1 MAAGNRFIISIVLNA
16 KDNASKAIRG
26 VTQQIRGI
34 VKGIASPI
42 QGVAN
47 TLGQL
52 GDHISTVFR
61 TVAGAVNAVVSP
73 IVNAGKAIVRFSTNL
88 VGKAIDKLKSFAKW
102 VAIVG
107 AVLAEEFARRS
118 INSFADYEQAITNA
132 TSVTGLMGAELE
144 SAKKKL
150 FDVGLAM
157 ARTSS
162 MMPSEIADAFYSL
175 ASAGFSV
182 TETMAAAPGVMA
194 LAEGTLADMQMT
206 AELASSALRAF
217 NMPATEMNR
226 VVNVLAAT
234 VGKSRA
240 NMERLAVAMPYVSAA
255 SYQLGVSLEQT
266 SAALG
271 VLLNRGMEASTAGTS
286 LRMMFTQLMAVTG
299 EGKAVLKKYGLS
311 LDDVNVKERGLV
323 PVLKTLRKAGLT
335 FADTTKLVGV
345 RAANAALILKDNT
358 AELER
363 VTAAVT
369 GTNYAFSMQQQQ
381 MNTVQR
387 AWAVVKS
394 TLQEVEIRFA
404 KRLEPAVRFVTAR
417 FQAFLT
423 TLLAGGQIERAA
435 DWVSNLAAQ
444 VWNTVAAFLQ
454 TDQAKQIWDALL
466 TTLKAVWDTVVYL
479 AAQVWELGTA
489 GVQALANLIVSGK
502 LKQSWDEFSKRVAK
516 AVTFVVKL
524 VPKMIPIVKGVLSY
538 VGQWIKYGAEWFM
551 YLVAVV
557 AKRFPEIAKTVIP
570 VLAGIAKG
578 FVWMLG
584 IGDAVI
590 RFFQLLTHL
599 VGTVLNGVLAVLL
612 SDMWKVIKGFS
623 IIVENA
629 SKIPVI
635 GKVFKPA
642 VQPLKDMAEGVG
654 IWRDSFKEEAQRRF
668 NDLVND
674 IERLQAAG
682 GKFGR
687 YHQQIADWEQRAM
700 GWAGSIDT
708 SGIVVPP
715 APAMPGTAGGP
726 DINITINGNQY
737 GYEDFEAE
745 VSRVLGDALR
755 DAGYQTG

>member
-16 KDNASKAIRG
+16 KDNASKAIRD

-466 TTLKAVWDTVVYL
+466 STLKAVWDTVVYL

-489 GVQALANLIVSGK
+489 GVQALADLIVSGK
-502 LKQSWDEFSKRVAK
+502 LKQSWDEFSKRVVK

-557 AKRFPEIAKTVIP
+557 RKNVPEIAKTVVP
-570 VLAGIAKG
+570 VLAAVAKG
-578 FVWMLG
+578 FVWVG
-584 IGDAVI
+584 IVGETVVRLI
-590 RFFQLLTHL
+590 QILTHL
-599 VGTVLNGVLAVLL
+599 FGTIFLRACQAL
-612 SDMWKVIKGFS
+612 SFVFES
-623 IIVENA
+623 LVENLA
-629 SKIPVI
+629 QMLEFMAKIP
-635 GKVFKPA
+635 GMGWAKPFA
-642 VQPLKDMAEGVG
+642 EDAREMANGF
-654 IWRDSFKEEAQRRF
+654 RDATDIFGQEAARRF
-668 NDLVND
+668 GDLVRD
-674 IERLQAAG
+674 IEFMQNIMPKSQPYLDKIDAW
-682 GKFGR
+682 
-687 YHQQIADWEQRAM
+687 QQNAM

-745 VSRVLGDALR
+745 VSRVLGTALR
-755 DAGYQTG
+755 DAGYQPG

>member
-1 MAAGNRFIISIVLNA
+1 MAAGKQFKISIVLNA

-52 GDHISTVFR
+52 GDHISTIFR

-73 IVNAGKAIVRFSTNL
+73 IINAGKAIVRFSTNL
-88 VGKAIDKLKSFAKW
+88 VGKAIDKLKQFAKW
-102 VAIVG
+102 IAIVG

-144 SAKKKL
+144 SAKKQL
-150 FDVGLAM
+150 FDFGLAM

-194 LAEGTLADMQMT
+194 LAEGTLADMQLT
-206 AELASSALRAF
+206 AELTSSTLRAF
-217 NMPATEMNR
+217 NLPATQMNR

-234 VGKSRA
+234 IGKSRA
-240 NMERLAVAMPYVSAA
+240 NMERLAGAMPYVSAA
-255 SYQLGVSLEQT
+255 SFQLGVSMEQT
-266 SAALG
+266 SAAIG

-286 LRMMFTQLMAVTG
+286 LRMMFTQLMAVTS
-299 EGKAVLKKYGLS
+299 EGKEVLKKYGLS

-323 PVLKTLRKAGLT
+323 PVLKTLRSAGVD
-335 FADTTKLVGV
+335 FADTTKLVGI

-358 AELER
+358 DELER
-363 VTAAVT
+363 VTAAVS
-369 GTNYAFSMQQQQ
+369 GTNYAFSMQEQQ

-417 FQAFLT
+417 LQAFLEA
-423 TLLAGGQIERAA
+423 LIGGGYIERAA
-435 DWVSNLAAQ
+435 DWVGNLAAQ
-444 VWNTVAAFLQ
+444 VWNAIRAFLYS
-454 TDQAKQIWDALL
+454 DRAKQIWDALL
-466 TTLKAVWDTVVYL
+466 ATLGAVWDTVKYL

-502 LKQSWDEFSKRVAK
+502 LKQSWDDFSKRVVK

-538 VGQWIKYGAEWFM
+538 VAQWLKYGAEWFM

-557 AKRFPEIAKTVIP
+557 RKNVPEIAKIVVP
-570 VLAGIAKG
+570 VLAAVAKG
-578 FVWMLG
+578 FVWVG
-584 IGDAVI
+584 IVGETVVRLI
-590 RFFQLLTHL
+590 QILTHL
-599 VGTVLNGVLAVLL
+599 FGTIFLRACQAL
-612 SDMWKVIKGFS
+612 SFVFES
-623 IIVENA
+623 LVENLA
-629 SKIPVI
+629 QMLEFMAKIP
-635 GKVFKPA
+635 GMGWAKPFA
-642 VQPLKDMAEGVG
+642 EDAREMANGF
-654 IWRDSFKEEAQRRF
+654 RDATDIFGQEAARRF
-668 NDLVND
+668 GDLVND
-674 IERLQAAG
+674 IDKMQNIMPKSQPYLDKIDAW
-682 GKFGR
+682 
-687 YHQQIADWEQRAM
+687 QQNAM
-700 GWAGSIDT
+700 GWAGRIDT
-708 SGIVVPP
+708 SGVMVPP
-715 APAMPGTAGGP
+715 VPSLPGTAGGP
-726 DINITINGNQY
+726 DINITINGDQY

-755 DAGYQTG
+755 EAGYQPG